1 MPRHSGLSTL
11 TPAGQDVIVGG
22 YSIPVN
28 NCQVEQLIKENERL
42 RGEVESY
49 SEKAARLQKV
59 REGSLF
65 LLRNLPKLLYSWYDP
80 HILPLMQKRQPW
92 PLIFDLRKD
101 LQSIWKQ
108 EIIVC
113 WCLLAA

>member
-1 MPRHSGLSTL
+1 MPHHSGLPML

-28 NCQVEQLIKENERL
+28 NYQVEQLIKENERL

-65 LLRNLPKLLYSWYDP
+65 LLSNLPKLLFSWYDP
-80 HILPLMQKRQPW
+80 HILALMQTRQSW
-92 PLIFDLRKD
+92 PLILISER
-101 LQSIWKQ
+101 
-108 EIIVC
+108 
-113 WCLLAA
+113 AY

>member
-1 MPRHSGLSTL
+1 ML

-28 NCQVEQLIKENERL
+28 NYQVEQLIKENERL

-65 LLRNLPKLLYSWYDP
+65 LLSNLPKLLFLVWPP
-80 HILPLMQKRQPW
+80 HFGIDANEAVVAFD
-92 PLIFDLRKD
+92 FDLRKG
-101 LQSIWKQ
+101 LLSIWKQ
-108 EIIVC
+108 EIIVR
-113 WCLLAA
+113 WCLRAA